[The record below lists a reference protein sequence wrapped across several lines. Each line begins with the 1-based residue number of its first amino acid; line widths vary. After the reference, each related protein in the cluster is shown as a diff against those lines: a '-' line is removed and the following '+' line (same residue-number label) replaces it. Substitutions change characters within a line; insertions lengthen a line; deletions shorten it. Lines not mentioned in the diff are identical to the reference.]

1 MKTLSKISLIVLILL
16 MAMFAFPGTALAQT
30 PNNGNDQMVFGG
42 TYTLP
47 AGQTLTGNLVV
58 FGGLATIEKGAV
70 VTGDIALTGGS
81 LNVSGEIKGG
91 ITSVGGSINL
101 SDTAVVDGD
110 INTVGGTLNRSG
122 QTVIKGNIST
132 SGPGAIRLPL
142 NWNLNGLRNLPLA
155 DIFHP
160 IGNVLW
166 GIFQSLAVAALA
178 LLVVLFMPTP
188 TRRVSNSIIAQPVV
202 AGGLGLLTVVVAP
215 ALVVLLAITILLIP
229 LSLIGIL
236 LLAVA
241 FLYGWIAVG
250 LEAGDR
256 LAGLFKVQWAAPVS
270 AGIGTLVLSFFSS
283 IFSLIPCVGWVLPTV
298 IAILG
303 LGGVFLTRFGTRDG
317 QSGGPAGVLPYTPPQ
332 PPVMPEQPSRFGMVD
347 VEPSTP
353 SQSPVPPEFSAA
365 VPFDQIIDPKP
376 APDLPEPPAQT
387 DDFLPPAA

>member
-1 MKTLSKISLIVLILL
+1 
-16 MAMFAFPGTALAQT
+16 MAMFAFPGAALAQT
-30 PNNGNDQMVFGG
+30 PNNGTDQMVFGG
-42 TYTLP
+42 TYTLN

-58 FGGLATIEKGAV
+58 FGGLATLEKGSIV
-70 VTGDIALTGGS
+70 NGDVALTGGS
-81 LNVSGEIKGG
+81 LNVSGEIKGS

-110 INTVGGTLNRSG
+110 INTVGGTLNRTS

-132 SGPGAIRLPL
+132 SGPGAIRLPI
-142 NWNLNGLRNLPLA
+142 NWNLDGLRNLPLA

-160 IGNVLW
+160 IGSVLW

-188 TRRVSNSIIAQPVV
+188 TRRVSNAIIGQPVM

-241 FLYGWIAVG
+241 FLFGWIAVG

-256 LAGLFKVQWAAPVS
+256 LAGLFKVQWAPPIS

-283 IFSLIPCVGWVLPTV
+283 VFALIPCVGWVLPTV

-303 LGGVFLTRFGTRDG
+303 LGGVFLTRLGTRDG
-317 QSGGPAGVLPYTPPQ
+317 QSAGPVSVLPATPPQ
-332 PPVMPEQPSRFGMVD
+332 PPVMQGQPSRYAILDG
-347 VEPSTP
+347 EPP
-353 SQSPVPPEFSAA
+353 APVQPPAIPESPAA
-365 VPFDQIIDPKP
+365 VPFDQIIDPP
-376 APDLPEPPAQT
+376 AAPDLPEPPAQP

>member
-256 LAGLFKVQWAAPVS
+256 LAGLFKVQWAAPGQRRYRH
-270 AGIGTLVLSFFSS
+270 AGAF
-283 IFSLIPCVGWVLPTV
+283 IFQQHLFPDPLCGMGAAYRHRHPWPGRCVPDPLRHPRRTVGW
-298 IAILG
+298 
-303 LGGVFLTRFGTRDG
+303 
-317 QSGGPAGVLPYTPPQ
+317 AG
-332 PPVMPEQPSRFGMVD
+332 RC
-347 VEPSTP
+347 
-353 SQSPVPPEFSAA
+353 
-365 VPFDQIIDPKP
+365 
-376 APDLPEPPAQT
+376 APLH
-387 DDFLPPAA
+387 PAAAAGHAGAALTLWDGRRRTFDSITVASSS

>member
-1 MKTLSKISLIVLILL
+1 MKTFSRLSLIFLILL
-16 MAMFAFPGTALAQT
+16 VALFAFPGAALAQT
-30 PNNGNDQMVFGG
+30 PSNGNDQVVFGG
-42 TYTLP
+42 IYTLNT
-47 AGQTLTGNLVV
+47 GQSLPGNLVV
-58 FGGLATIEKGAV
+58 FGGLATVEKGAV
-70 VTGDIALTGGS
+70 VNGDVALTGGS
-81 LNVSGEIKGG
+81 LNVSGEIKGS
-91 ITSVGGSINL
+91 ITSIGGSINL

-110 INTVGGTLNRSG
+110 INTVGGTLNRTS
-122 QTVIKGNIST
+122 QTVIKGNISS

-142 NWNLNGLRNLPLA
+142 NLNLNALRNLPLA

-160 IGNVLW
+160 LGSILW

-188 TRRVSNSIIAQPVV
+188 TRRVSNAILSQPVL

-215 ALVVLLAITILLIP
+215 ALIVLLAITILLIP

-241 FLYGWIAVG
+241 FLFGWIAVG

-283 IFSLIPCVGWVLPTV
+283 VFVLIPCVGWVLPTV

-303 LGGVFLTRFGTRDG
+303 LGGVFLTRFGTHVG
-317 QSGGPAGVLPYTPPQ
+317 QSSGPLSVTAPAPAPIVPPANPIPPAPLVQ
-332 PPVMPEQPSRFGMVD
+332 PP
-347 VEPSTP
+347 TP
-353 SQSPVPPEFSAA
+353 SA
-365 VPFDQIIDPKP
+365 
-376 APDLPEPPAQT
+376 APDLPQEPAQP
-387 DDFLPPAA
+387 DDFLPPAL

>member
-1 MKTLSKISLIVLILL
+1 MKTLSKISLILLILL
-16 MAMFAFPGTALAQT
+16 IALFAFPGAALAQT
-30 PNNGNDQMVFGG
+30 PSNGNDQVVFGG
-42 TYTLP
+42 TYTLNT
-47 AGQTLTGNLVV
+47 GQTLSGNLVV
-58 FGGLATIEKGAV
+58 FGGLATLEKGSV
-70 VTGDIALTGGS
+70 VNGDVALTGGS
-81 LNVSGEIKGG
+81 LNVSGEIKGS

-110 INTVGGTLNRSG
+110 INTVGGTLNRTS
-122 QTVIKGNIST
+122 QTVIKGNISS

-142 NWNLNGLRNLPLA
+142 NFNLNGLRNLPLA
-155 DIFHP
+155 DLFHP
-160 IGNVLW
+160 LGSILW

-188 TRRVSNSIIAQPVV
+188 TRRVSNAIIAQPLI

-241 FLYGWIAVG
+241 FLFGWIAVG
-250 LEAGDR
+250 VEAGDR

-283 IFSLIPCVGWVLPTV
+283 VFVLIPCVGWVLPTV
-298 IAILG
+298 IAIVG
-303 LGGVFLTRFGTRDG
+303 LGGVFLTRFGTHDG
-317 QSGGPAGVLPYTPPQ
+317 QSTGPMSVIPADPAWPPANPEPPAAAPFVTPP
-332 PPVMPEQPSRFGMVD
+332 
-347 VEPSTP
+347 
-353 SQSPVPPEFSAA
+353 AA
-365 VPFDQIIDPKP
+365 PT
-376 APDLPEPPAQT
+376 APDLPEPPAQP

>member
-16 MAMFAFPGTALAQT
+16 MALFAFPGTALAQT

-42 TYTLP
+42 TYTLT

-58 FGGLATIEKGAV
+58 FGGLATLEKGSI

-81 LNVSGEIKGG
+81 LNVSGEIKGS

-122 QTVIKGNIST
+122 QTVVKGNISS
-132 SGPGAIRLPL
+132 SGPGSIRLPL

-188 TRRVSNSIIAQPVV
+188 TRRVSNSIITQPVV
-202 AGGLGLLTVVVAP
+202 AGALGLLTVVVAP
-215 ALVVLLAITILLIP
+215 ALTVLLAITILLIP

-241 FLYGWIAVG
+241 FLFGWIAVG

-256 LAGLFKVQWAAPVS
+256 LAGLFKVQWAPPVS

-283 IFSLIPCVGWVLPTV
+283 VFSLIPCVGWVLPTV
-298 IAILG
+298 IAIVG

-317 QSGGPAGVLPYTPPQ
+317 QSTSPMSVAAPDPSWPPANSEPPAAPFVI
-332 PPVMPEQPSRFGMVD
+332 PPA
-347 VEPSTP
+347 
-353 SQSPVPPEFSAA
+353 SPA
-365 VPFDQIIDPKP
+365 
-376 APDLPEPPAQT
+376 APDLPEAPAQP

>member
-1 MKTLSKISLIVLILL
+1 MKALSKISLILLILL
-16 MAMFAFPGTALAQT
+16 VALFAFPGAALAQT
-30 PNNGNDQMVFGG
+30 PNNGNDQVVFGG
-42 TYTLP
+42 TYTLN

-58 FGGLATIEKGAV
+58 FGGLATLEKGAV
-70 VTGDIALTGGS
+70 VTGDVALTGGS
-81 LNVSGEIKGG
+81 LNVSGEIKGS

-110 INTVGGTLNRSG
+110 INTVGGTLNRAS
-122 QTVIKGNIST
+122 QTVIKGNISS

-160 IGNVLW
+160 IGSVLW

-178 LLVVLFMPTP
+178 LLVVLFIPTP
-188 TRRVSNSIIAQPVV
+188 TRRVSNAIITQPVL

-215 ALVVLLAITILLIP
+215 ALIVLLAITILLIP

-241 FLYGWIAVG
+241 FLFGWIAVG

-256 LAGLFKVQWAAPVS
+256 LAGLFKVQWAPPVS

-283 IFSLIPCVGWVLPTV
+283 VFSLIPCVGWVLPTV

-303 LGGVFLTRFGTRDG
+303 LGGVFLTRLGTRDG
-317 QSGGPAGVLPYTPPQ
+317 QSTGPMRMAAQAPAWPPANPE
-332 PPVMPEQPSRFGMVD
+332 PPA
-347 VEPSTP
+347 
-353 SQSPVPPEFSAA
+353 PEFVIPPAA
-365 VPFDQIIDPKP
+365 PA
-376 APDLPEPPAQT
+376 APDLPESPAQS